1 MRSCTGSTTLPEREP
16 RVRTRDV
23 ARALQ
28 RVLAYGDES
37 DQGETVTLLAEKAG
51 TSTRTVYRCL
61 GHSSET
67 LSLDL
72 ADRLLVA
79 AGGHISECELIWD

>member
-1 MRSCTGSTTLPEREP
+1 MADDEP

-23 ARALQ
+23 KRHLD
-28 RVLAYGDES
+28 RVLAYGDDA
-37 DQGETVTLLAEKAG
+37 DQGETVALLAEKAG
-51 TSTRTVYRCL
+51 TSTRTVYRVL
-61 GHSSET
+61 GLNTSS

-79 AGGHISECELIWD
+79 SGGHLSDCELVHDE